1 MIMIT
6 INNNNNNNN
15 MRNKFETV
23 VGQKISDREW
33 TLACLPTKNHGCG
46 LGKPEDTCASAFAA
60 NVEETLKNIRKKLP
74 GTDNDMSMIHAPTV
88 EFHAHD
94 FVNRETM
101 LFVTAARDKKQI
113 VTNAASELDE
123 LPLLIAHDNKE
134 NKKKTQHVY
143 SEFINRSRAKYMSLL
158 IKDLGTPI
166 AQANHLSNDGS
177 FAGAWLHGI
186 PKDSYST
193 MSNSEF
199 TIAVKLRLG
208 IPFNNLVPKCCCRN
222 QTTICERGRHFFSC
236 NEFKNLLLM
245 RHDAIQHGFKE
256 LGAYGGINVIDKGL
270 DITESDGR
278 KGDLLFKG
286 LGRQGRDLV
295 VDISIGDP
303 SAQSYLHNSAYI
315 SKYVADLLEANK
327 LRKYAAAYREA
338 GVDFMP
344 LTCEMLGATSDLF
357 IKFLKK
363 LVAFAAD
370 VNNIHYSVMFNYW
383 QKRLSITMQRYNA
396 KIIHLAQKKIAR
408 VNNSVCNG
416 DFDLTDIIANER
428 HTHGGF

>member
-1 MIMIT
+1 
-6 INNNNNNNN
+6 
-15 MRNKFETV
+15 
-23 VGQKISDREW
+23 
-33 TLACLPTKNHGCG
+33 
-46 LGKPEDTCASAFAA
+46 
-60 NVEETLKNIRKKLP
+60 
-74 GTDNDMSMIHAPTV
+74 
-88 EFHAHD
+88 
-94 FVNRETM
+94 
-101 LFVTAARDKKQI
+101 
-113 VTNAASELDE
+113 
-123 LPLLIAHDNKE
+123 
-134 NKKKTQHVY
+134 
-143 SEFINRSRAKYMSLL
+143 
-158 IKDLGTPI
+158 
-166 AQANHLSNDGS
+166 
-177 FAGAWLHGI
+177 
-186 PKDSYST
+186 
-193 MSNSEF
+193 
-199 TIAVKLRLG
+199 
-208 IPFNNLVPKCCCRN
+208 
-222 QTTICERGRHFFSC
+222 
-236 NEFKNLLLM
+236 M